1 MNCPSCGEPGT
12 DVVDSRPTDGGEA
25 VRRRR
30 ECPDC
35 DLRFTTYERLEW
47 QTLQVRKR
55 SGDVEPFDRDK
66 LLGGV
71 RRATEKR
78 PVSEDEVRRVVEDV
92 ENELQSRDRQVV
104 ETEEVGELVTERL
117 RELDEVAYLR
127 FVSVYREFSDA
138 DEFAREIE
146 EMEEAAEGS

>member
-1 MNCPSCGEPGT
+1 MNCPSCGEPRT
-12 DVVDSRPTDGGEA
+12 NVVDSRPTDGGEA

-55 SGDVEPFDRDK
+55 DGDVEPFDRDK
-66 LLGGV
+66 LLDGV

-78 PVSEDEVRRVVEDV
+78 PVSEDEVRRVVDDV

-104 ETEEVGELVTERL
+104 DTEDVGELVTERL

-146 EMEEAAEGS
+146 EMEEKAEGS

>member
-1 MNCPSCGEPGT
+1 MRCPSCGEAST

-55 SGDVEPFDRDK
+55 DGEVEPFDRDK

-78 PVSEDEVRRVVEDV
+78 PVSEEEVRRVVDEV
-92 ENELQSRDRQVV
+92 EAVLRERDRQVV
-104 ETEEVGELVTERL
+104 DTEEVGELVTERL

-146 EMEEAAEGS
+146 EMEEATEGS